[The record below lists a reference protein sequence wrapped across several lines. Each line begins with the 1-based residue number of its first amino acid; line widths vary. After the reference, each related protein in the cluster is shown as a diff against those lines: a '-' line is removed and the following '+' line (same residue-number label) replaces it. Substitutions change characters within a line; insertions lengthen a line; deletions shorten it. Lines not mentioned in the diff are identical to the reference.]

1 VHWEPSAEI
10 QQIVAAAAAEQDPA
24 KRAEL
29 YTKYTQILQDL
40 GPYVLL
46 FQPIYRIAT
55 SNAIEDVEL
64 TAAGWQVEMGKIKPA
79 S

>member
-1 VHWEPSAEI
+1 M
-10 QQIVAAAAAEQDPA
+10 
-24 KRAEL
+24 
-29 YTKYTQILQDL
+29 LQDM
-40 GPYVLL
+40 GTYVLL

-55 SNAIEDVEL
+55 RDSIEDFEL